1 MIKSPNFWYQK
12 RGLLSYVLWPLGV
25 LYGVATAFR
34 LMKLKGTLRAKCPVI
49 CVGNINV
56 GGTGKT
62 PTTIALVERLQARG
76 HTIVVISRGY
86 RGLET
91 GPVLVNPM
99 QHTAKQ
105 VGDEPLLI
113 SALCAVVV
121 ARNRR
126 AAIKLAE
133 EQVPDV
139 ILMDDG
145 FQSPLIHK
153 DLSIVVVNAALG
165 FGNGFCIPAGPLREP
180 VNGGLKRSDIFLS
193 IGSEESQ
200 KVFRSQLTKNF
211 DETHVTG
218 EIKPLHTGMHW
229 EGLDV
234 FAFAGIA
241 HPLNF
246 LTTLKRLG
254 ANIRGHE
261 ALSDHEPLSPALM
274 KRLASKAA
282 KMNAQ
287 MVCTEKDAARLPME
301 YRKQVLALPVRLEI
315 SDWSKIDIF
324 LDDLGLF

>member
-12 RGLLSYVLWPLGV
+12 RGLLAYVLWPLGV

-86 RGLET
+86 RGSET

-113 SALCAVVV
+113 SAFCAVVV
-121 ARNRR
+121 ARDRR
-126 AAIKLAE
+126 AALKLAE
-133 EQVPDV
+133 EQLPDV

-193 IGSEESQ
+193 IGPEDSQ
-200 KVFRSQLTKNF
+200 KIFQSQLTKTF

-274 KRLASKAA
+274 KRLASKAV

-324 LDDLGLF
+324 LDELGLF

>member
-34 LMKLKGTLRAKCPVI
+34 LKKLKGTLRAKCPVI

-113 SALCAVVV
+113 SAFCAVVV
-121 ARNRR
+121 ARDRR
-126 AAIKLAE
+126 AALKLAE

-200 KVFRSQLTKNF
+200 KVFRSQLTKTF

-274 KRLASKAA
+274 KRLAAKAA

-324 LDDLGLF
+324 LDELGLF

>member
-34 LMKLKGTLRAKCPVI
+34 LKKLKGTLRAKCPVI

-86 RGLET
+86 RGSET

-113 SALCAVVV
+113 SAFCAVVV
-121 ARNRR
+121 ARDRR
-126 AAIKLAE
+126 AALKLAE

-180 VNGGLKRSDIFLS
+180 VNGGLQRSDIFLS
-193 IGSEESQ
+193 IGPEDSQ
-200 KVFRSQLTKNF
+200 KIFQSQLTKTF

-246 LTTLKRLG
+246 LTTLNRLG

-324 LDDLGLF
+324 LDELGLF

>member
-34 LMKLKGTLRAKCPVI
+34 LKKLKGTLRAKCPVI

-86 RGLET
+86 RGSET

-113 SALCAVVV
+113 SAFCAVVV
-121 ARNRR
+121 ARDRR
-126 AAIKLAE
+126 AALKLAE

-180 VNGGLKRSDIFLS
+180 VNGGLQRSDIFLS
-193 IGSEESQ
+193 IGPEDSQ
-200 KVFRSQLTKNF
+200 KIFQSQLTKTF

>member
-34 LMKLKGTLRAKCPVI
+34 LKKLKGTLRAKCPVI

-211 DETHVTG
+211 GETHVTG

-324 LDDLGLF
+324 LDELGLF

>member
-12 RGLLSYVLWPLGV
+12 RGLLSYALWPLGV

-34 LMKLKGTLRAKCPVI
+34 LKKLKGTLRAKCPVI

-86 RGLET
+86 RGSET

-113 SALCAVVV
+113 SAFCAVVV
-121 ARNRR
+121 ARDRR
-126 AAIKLAE
+126 AALKLAE

-180 VNGGLKRSDIFLS
+180 VNGGLQRSDIFLS
-193 IGSEESQ
+193 IGPEDSQ
-200 KVFRSQLTKNF
+200 KIFQSQLTKTF

-324 LDDLGLF
+324 LDELGLF

>member
-34 LMKLKGTLRAKCPVI
+34 LKKLKGTLRAKCPVI

-200 KVFRSQLTKNF
+200 KVFRSQFTKTF

-274 KRLASKAA
+274 KRLAAKAA

>member
-1 MIKSPNFWYQK
+1 
-12 RGLLSYVLWPLGV
+12 
-25 LYGVATAFR
+25 
-34 LMKLKGTLRAKCPVI
+34 
-49 CVGNINV
+49 
-56 GGTGKT
+56 
-62 PTTIALVERLQARG
+62 
-76 HTIVVISRGY
+76 
-86 RGLET
+86 
-91 GPVLVNPM
+91 M

-113 SALCAVVV
+113 SAFCAVVV
-121 ARNRR
+121 ARDRR
-126 AAIKLAE
+126 AALKLAE

-180 VNGGLKRSDIFLS
+180 VNDGLKRSDIFLS
-193 IGSEESQ
+193 IGPEDSQ
-200 KVFRSQLTKNF
+200 KIFQSQLTKTF

-246 LTTLKRLG
+246 FTTLKRLG

-274 KRLASKAA
+274 KRLAAKAA

-324 LDDLGLF
+324 LDELGLF

>member
-12 RGLLSYVLWPLGV
+12 RGLLSYALWPLGV

-34 LMKLKGTLRAKCPVI
+34 LKKFKGALRAKCPVI

-121 ARNRR
+121 ARDRR
-126 AAIKLAE
+126 AALKLAE

-193 IGSEESQ
+193 IDQ
-200 KVFRSQLTKNF
+200 KKVK
-211 DETHVTG
+211 
-218 EIKPLHTGMHW
+218 KY
-229 EGLDV
+229 
-234 FAFAGIA
+234 
-241 HPLNF
+241 
-246 LTTLKRLG
+246 
-254 ANIRGHE
+254 
-261 ALSDHEPLSPALM
+261 SDHNS
-274 KRLASKAA
+274 
-282 KMNAQ
+282 
-287 MVCTEKDAARLPME
+287 
-301 YRKQVLALPVRLEI
+301 RKILTRRM
-315 SDWSKIDIF
+315 
-324 LDDLGLF
+324 

>member
-12 RGLLSYVLWPLGV
+12 RGLLSYALWPLGV

-34 LMKLKGTLRAKCPVI
+34 LKKLKGTLRAKCPVI

-86 RGLET
+86 RGSET

-113 SALCAVVV
+113 SAFCAVVV
-121 ARNRR
+121 ARDRR
-126 AAIKLAE
+126 AALKLAE

-193 IGSEESQ
+193 IGPEDSQ
-200 KVFRSQLTKNF
+200 KIFQSQLTKTF

-324 LDDLGLF
+324 LDELGLF

>member
-12 RGLLSYVLWPLGV
+12 RGLFSYALWPLGV
-25 LYGVATAFR
+25 LYGAATALR
-34 LMKLKGTLRAKCPVI
+34 LQKLEGALRANCPLI

-76 HTIVVISRGY
+76 HSIVVISRGY
-86 RGLET
+86 RGSEA

-113 SALCAVVV
+113 SAFCAVVV
-121 ARNRR
+121 ARDRR
-126 AAIKLAE
+126 AALKLAE

-193 IGSEESQ
+193 IGSEDSQ
-200 KVFRSQLTKNF
+200 KTFRSQLTNSF

-218 EIKPLHTGMHW
+218 EVKPLHTGMNW

-246 LTTLKRLG
+246 FTTLKWLG

-261 ALSDHEPLSPALM
+261 SLSDHEPLSPALM
-274 KRLASKAA
+274 KRLAGKAA

-315 SDWSKIDIF
+315 SDWSKIDIL

>member
-12 RGLLSYVLWPLGV
+12 RGLFSYVLWPLGV
-25 LYGVATAFR
+25 LYGAATALR
-34 LMKLKGTLRAKCPVI
+34 LRKLEGALRAKCPLI

-76 HTIVVISRGY
+76 RSIVVISRGY
-86 RGLET
+86 RGSEA

-113 SALCAVVV
+113 SAFCVVVV
-121 ARNRR
+121 ARDRK
-126 AAIKLAE
+126 AALKLAE

-193 IGSEESQ
+193 IGSEDSQ
-200 KVFRSQLTKNF
+200 KTFRSQLMNSF

-218 EIKPLHTGMHW
+218 EVKPLHTGMNW

-246 LTTLKRLG
+246 FTTLKWLG

-261 ALSDHEPLSPALM
+261 SLSDHEPLSPALM
-274 KRLASKAA
+274 KRLAGKAA

-315 SDWSKIDIF
+315 SDWSKIDIL

>member
-1 MIKSPNFWYQK
+1 MMKTPNFWYQK
-12 RGLLSYVLWPLGV
+12 RGLFSYALWPLGV
-25 LYGVATAFR
+25 LYGAATAFR
-34 LMKLKGTLRAKCPVI
+34 MKKLEGILRAKCPVI
-49 CVGNINV
+49 CVGNINA

-76 HTIVVISRGY
+76 HSIVVISRGY
-86 RGLET
+86 KGSEA
-91 GPVLVNPM
+91 GPVLVNPTH
-99 QHTAKQ
+99 HTAKQ

-113 SALCAVVV
+113 SAFCEVVV
-121 ARNRR
+121 ARDRR
-126 AAIKLAE
+126 AALKLAQ
-133 EQVPDV
+133 EQIPDA

-145 FQSPLIHK
+145 FQSPLIQK

-180 VNGGLKRSDIFLS
+180 VDGGLKRSDIFLS
-193 IGSEESQ
+193 IGSEDSQ
-200 KVFRSQLTKNF
+200 KTFRSQLTNSF
-211 DETHVTG
+211 DEILVTG
-218 EIKPLHTGMHW
+218 EVKPLRTGMCW

-246 LTTLKRLG
+246 FTTLKLLG
-254 ANIRGHE
+254 ANIRGYE
-261 ALSDHEPLSPALM
+261 ALSDHEPLSLALM
-274 KRLASKAA
+274 KRLAAKAA

-287 MVCTEKDAARLPME
+287 MVCTEKDAARLPIE

>member
-34 LMKLKGTLRAKCPVI
+34 LKKLKGTLRAKCPVI

-113 SALCAVVV
+113 SAFCAVVV
-121 ARNRR
+121 ARDRR
-126 AAIKLAE
+126 AALKLAE

-200 KVFRSQLTKNF
+200 KVFRSQFTKTF

-274 KRLASKAA
+274 KRLAAKAA

>member
-34 LMKLKGTLRAKCPVI
+34 LKKLKGTLRAKCPVI

-113 SALCAVVV
+113 SAFCAVVV
-121 ARNRR
+121 ARDRR
-126 AAIKLAE
+126 AALKLAE

-180 VNGGLKRSDIFLS
+180 VNGGLQRSDIFLS
-193 IGSEESQ
+193 IGPEDSQ
-200 KVFRSQLTKNF
+200 KIFQSQLTKTF

-324 LDDLGLF
+324 LDELGLF

>member
-12 RGLLSYVLWPLGV
+12 RGLFSYVLWPLGV
-25 LYGVATAFR
+25 LYGAATALR
-34 LMKLKGTLRAKCPVI
+34 LQKLEGALRAKCPLI

-76 HTIVVISRGY
+76 RSIVVISRGY
-86 RGLET
+86 RGSEA

-113 SALCAVVV
+113 SAFCAVVV
-121 ARNRR
+121 ARDRR
-126 AAIKLAE
+126 AALKLAE

-193 IGSEESQ
+193 IGSEDSQ
-200 KVFRSQLTKNF
+200 KKLQAQLTNSF

-218 EIKPLHTGMHW
+218 EVKPLNTGMNW

-246 LTTLKRLG
+246 FTTLKWLG

-261 ALSDHEPLSPALM
+261 SLSDHEPLSPALM
-274 KRLASKAA
+274 KRLAGKAA

-315 SDWSKIDIF
+315 SDWSKIDIL

>member
-34 LMKLKGTLRAKCPVI
+34 LKKLKGTLRAKCPVI

-86 RGLET
+86 RGSET

-113 SALCAVVV
+113 SAFCAVVV
-121 ARNRR
+121 ARDRR
-126 AAIKLAE
+126 AALKLAE

-180 VNGGLKRSDIFLS
+180 VNGGLQRSDIFLS
-193 IGSEESQ
+193 IGPEDSQ
-200 KVFRSQLTKNF
+200 KIFQSQLTKTF

-324 LDDLGLF
+324 LDELGLF

>member
-34 LMKLKGTLRAKCPVI
+34 LKKLKGTLRAKCPVI

-193 IGSEESQ
+193 IGPEDSQ
-200 KVFRSQLTKNF
+200 KIFQSQLTKTF

-274 KRLASKAA
+274 KRLAAKAA

>member
-34 LMKLKGTLRAKCPVI
+34 LKKLKGTLRAKCPVI

-86 RGLET
+86 RGSET
-91 GPVLVNPM
+91 SPVLVNPM

-113 SALCAVVV
+113 SAFCAVVV
-121 ARNRR
+121 ARDRR
-126 AAIKLAE
+126 AALKLAE

-180 VNGGLKRSDIFLS
+180 VNGGLQRSDIFLS
-193 IGSEESQ
+193 IGPEDSQ
-200 KVFRSQLTKNF
+200 KIFQSQLTKTF

-324 LDDLGLF
+324 LDELGLF

>member
-34 LMKLKGTLRAKCPVI
+34 LKKLKGTLRAKCPVI

-86 RGLET
+86 RGSET

-113 SALCAVVV
+113 SAFCAVVV
-121 ARNRR
+121 ARDRR
-126 AAIKLAE
+126 AALKLAE

-180 VNGGLKRSDIFLS
+180 VNGGLQRSDIFLS
-193 IGSEESQ
+193 IGPEDSQ
-200 KVFRSQLTKNF
+200 KIFQSQLTKTF

-324 LDDLGLF
+324 LNDLGLF

>member
-34 LMKLKGTLRAKCPVI
+34 LKKLKGTLRAKCPVI

-121 ARNRR
+121 ARDRR
-126 AAIKLAE
+126 AALKLAE

-200 KVFRSQLTKNF
+200 KVFRSQFTKTF

-274 KRLASKAA
+274 KRLAAKAA

>member
-12 RGLLSYVLWPLGV
+12 RGLFSYVLWPLGV
-25 LYGVATAFR
+25 LYGAATALR
-34 LMKLKGTLRAKCPVI
+34 LRKLEGALRAKCPLI

-76 HTIVVISRGY
+76 RSIVVISRGY
-86 RGLET
+86 RGSEA

-113 SALCAVVV
+113 SAFCAVVV
-121 ARNRR
+121 ARDRR
-126 AAIKLAE
+126 AALKLAE

-193 IGSEESQ
+193 IGSEDSQ
-200 KVFRSQLTKNF
+200 KKFRSQLTNSF

-218 EIKPLHTGMHW
+218 EVKPLHTGMNW

-246 LTTLKRLG
+246 FTTLKWLG

-261 ALSDHEPLSPALM
+261 SLSDHEPLSPALM
-274 KRLASKAA
+274 KRLAGKAA

-315 SDWSKIDIF
+315 SDWSKIDIL

>member
-34 LMKLKGTLRAKCPVI
+34 LKKLKGTLRAKCPVI

-113 SALCAVVV
+113 SAFCAVVV
-121 ARNRR
+121 ARDRR
-126 AAIKLAE
+126 AALKLAE

-153 DLSIVVVNAALG
+153 DLSIVVVNAVLG

-246 LTTLKRLG
+246 FTTLKRLG

-274 KRLASKAA
+274 KRLAAKAA

-324 LDDLGLF
+324 LDELGLF